1 MKITK
6 QQLKQI
12 IKEELEVIFE
22 EKRGSQDF
30 EGEYGV
36 DSKSGKQMGNLPGQS
51 GNTYQRR
58 TNRAS
63 RGFGTGEIHFPEA
76 LAYFNKKTQKIA
88 KLAAR
93 IKLQTGPTGDR
104 KVRPEWLTML
114 RGLSAI
120 AKTIGAKDPGDIL
133 LPEYSRVL
141 KQYKKMDVDQR
152 SKLEVE
158 NEKAASVEVW
168 RLIGFMVDKELHDA
182 QWYKKEFFDN
192 LLDANAEIQNPANW
206 KPTGKFRTEL

>member
-6 QQLKQI
+6 TQLKQI

-30 EGEYGV
+30 EGTYGV
-36 DSKSGKQMGNLPGQS
+36 DSQSGRQMGNLPGQS

-58 TNRAS
+58 TNRPS

-76 LAYFNKKTQKIA
+76 LAYFNKKAQKIA
-88 KLAAR
+88 KLMAR
-93 IKLQTGPTGDR
+93 MKLLTGARGQR
-104 KVRPEWLTML
+104 QMREEWETMIG
-114 RGLSAI
+114 GLSDI
-120 AKTIGAKDPGDIL
+120 AKTIGARDPL
-133 LPEYSRVL
+133 ETLYSERAKIVQ
-141 KQYKKMDVDQR
+141 QYKKMDVDQR

-182 QWYKKEFFDN
+182 QWYKKKFFDK